1 MAEEISRRQLGGLK
15 VSLKKKLLL
24 NSISIVLMAT
34 IMIGFIIVNM
44 LSIQSSNQNEVPV
57 LLNIEKLH
65 GELTVTKQSL
75 NNFAFSLTDAQK
87 EEALQSLE
95 RNERLFSEIDKTVK
109 DKNTEQALQKAS
121 DKFSVFQKETV
132 LALNDKNQAEAK
144 RQSVRVDGISNDV
157 YLMNL
162 YANERYDTLQVNLKK
177 QIEFVIISALIGT
190 AILILV
196 SSYIVIRM
204 TNSITKPLI
213 GLSKQATDIANGNL
227 AVTSIVYKGNDEIAA
242 LNDSFT
248 AMTHQLKGLLFSIDS
263 VSKEVEG
270 FAKDLEGENRALTE
284 ISNQVAVSTDELSA
298 GSQSISSDLQDAVT
312 LIERM
317 DLDFSENVNRS
328 EQSVLYGKETMN
340 SIASGQ
346 TAIKA
351 QRSLIMENINTTQ
364 QIENSTKTFVGY
376 MTKIEDMAKVVSN
389 IADQTNLLALN
400 AAIEAAR
407 AGDAGKGFAVVAA
420 EVRKLAEESTGAT
433 AQIFEMVSL
442 IQSGIS
448 SISDSVVKGVSI
460 AQKQQDTMD
469 HTTNAFE
476 DIDKKV
482 NGITSELNDLKSG
495 IINSKKLGEQ
505 VLQNVESIS
514 AVVEETAAGSEQIS
528 ASTTEQLLAFEK
540 MVEKVVELRQ
550 LTDDLNQTLSKFTLE

>member
-1 MAEEISRRQLGGLK
+1 M
-15 VSLKKKLLL
+15 SLKKKLLL
-24 NSISIVLMAT
+24 NSLSIIIMAT
-34 IMIGFIIVNM
+34 LMIGFIIVNM

-57 LLNIEKLH
+57 LLNIEKLQ

-87 EEALQSLE
+87 EETLQALQ
-95 RNERLFSEIDKTVK
+95 RNEKLLEELNQIVK
-109 DKNTEQALQKAS
+109 DKNTKQALQKAS
-121 DKFSVFQKETV
+121 NKFTALKEETGQ
-132 LALNDKNQAEAK
+132 ALNEKNQAEAK

-157 YLMNL
+157 HLMNI
-162 YANERYDTLQVNLKK
+162 YANERYEMLQENLKK
-177 QIEFVIISALIGT
+177 QIEFVIFSALIGT
-190 AILILV
+190 VLLISL

-204 TNSITKPLI
+204 TNAITKPLK
-213 GLSKQATDIANGNL
+213 GLSHQANEIANGNL
-227 AVTSIVYKGNDEIAA
+227 AVKMITYKGKDEIAA

-270 FAKDLEGENRALTE
+270 FAKELEGENRILTE
-284 ISNQVAVSTDELSA
+284 ISNQVAVSTDELSV
-298 GSQSISSDLQDAVT
+298 GSQSISTDLQDAVT

-317 DLDFSENVNRS
+317 DFDFSENVHRS
-328 EQSVLYGKETMN
+328 EQSVQYGKETVN
-340 SIASGQ
+340 AIASGQ
-346 TAIKA
+346 NAIKA
-351 QRSLIMENINTTQ
+351 QRLLITENMNTTR
-364 QIENSTKTFVGY
+364 QIEESTKTFIGY
-376 MTKIEDMAKVVSN
+376 MTKIEDMAKVVSS
-389 IADQTNLLALN
+389 IANQTNLLALN

-407 AGDAGKGFAVVAA
+407 AGEAGKGFAVVAA

-448 SISDSVVKGVSI
+448 SISESVVNGVSI
-460 AQKQQDTMD
+460 AQKQQIGMD
-469 HTTNAFE
+469 HTTSAFE
-476 DIDKKV
+476 DIDLKV
-482 NGITSELNDLKSG
+482 KGITSELKELKTG
-495 IINSKKLGEQ
+495 MLNSKELGEQ

-514 AVVEETAAGSEQIS
+514 AVVEETAAGSEEIS

-550 LTDDLNQTLSKFTLE
+550 LTDDLNQTLSKFKLQ

>member
-1 MAEEISRRQLGGLK
+1 M
-15 VSLKKKLLL
+15 SLKKKLLL
-24 NSISIVLMAT
+24 NSLSIIIMAT
-34 IMIGFIIVNM
+34 LMIGFIIVNM

-57 LLNIEKLH
+57 LLNIEKLQ

-87 EEALQSLE
+87 EETFQALQ
-95 RNERLFSEIDKTVK
+95 RNEKLLEELNQIVK
-109 DKNTEQALQKAS
+109 DKNTKQALQKAS
-121 DKFSVFQKETV
+121 NKFTALKEETGQ
-132 LALNDKNQAEAK
+132 ALNEKNQAEAK
-144 RQSVRVDGISNDV
+144 RQSVRVDGVSNDV
-157 YLMNL
+157 HLMNI
-162 YANERYDTLQVNLKK
+162 YANERYEMLQENLKK
-177 QIEFVIISALIGT
+177 QIEFVILSAIIGT
-190 AILILV
+190 ILLISL

-204 TNSITKPLI
+204 TNAITKPLK
-213 GLSKQATDIANGNL
+213 GLSHQANEIANGNL
-227 AVTSIVYKGNDEIAA
+227 AVNMITYKGKDEIAA

-270 FAKDLEGENRALTE
+270 FAKDLEGENRTLTE

-317 DLDFSENVNRS
+317 DFDFSENVNRS
-328 EQSVLYGKETMN
+328 EQSVQYGKETVN
-340 SIASGQ
+340 AIASGQ
-346 TAIKA
+346 NAIKA
-351 QRSLIMENINTTQ
+351 QRLLITENMNTTR
-364 QIENSTKTFVGY
+364 QIEESTKTFIGY

-389 IADQTNLLALN
+389 IANQTNLLALN

-407 AGDAGKGFAVVAA
+407 AGEAGKGFAVVAA

-433 AQIFEMVSL
+433 SQIFEMVSL
-442 IQSGIS
+442 IQSGIA
-448 SISDSVVKGVSI
+448 SISESVVNGVSI
-460 AQKQQDTMD
+460 AQKQQNGMD
-469 HTTNAFE
+469 HTTSAFE
-476 DIDKKV
+476 DIDLKV
-482 NGITSELNDLKSG
+482 KGITSELNELKTG
-495 IINSKKLGEQ
+495 MLNSKDLGEQ

-550 LTDDLNQTLSKFTLE
+550 LTDDLNQTLSKFKLQ

>member
-1 MAEEISRRQLGGLK
+1 M
-15 VSLKKKLLL
+15 SLKKKLLL

-44 LSIQSSNQNEVPV
+44 LSIQSSNQNEVPI
-57 LLNIEKLH
+57 LLNIEKLQ

-95 RNERLFSEIDKTVK
+95 RNEKLFSEISKTVK
-109 DKNTEQALQKAS
+109 DKNTKQALQKAS
-121 DKFSVFQKETV
+121 DKFSIFQEETAQ
-132 LALNDKNQAEAK
+132 ALNEKNQAEAK

-162 YANERYDTLQVNLKK
+162 YANERYDMLQVNLKK
-177 QIEFVIISALIGT
+177 QIEFVIFSALIGT

-213 GLSKQATDIANGNL
+213 GLSKQARDIANGNL
-227 AVTSIVYKGNDEIAA
+227 AVSSIVYKGNDEIAA
-242 LNDSFT
+242 LNDSFI

-317 DLDFSENVNRS
+317 DFDFSENVNRS
-328 EQSVLYGKETMN
+328 EQSVQYGKETIN

-351 QRSLIMENINTTQ
+351 QRTLILENINTTQ
-364 QIENSTKTFVGY
+364 QIEKSTKTFVGY

-407 AGDAGKGFAVVAA
+407 AGEAGKGFAVVAA

-433 AQIFEMVSL
+433 AQIFEMVNL

-448 SISDSVVKGVSI
+448 SISESVVKGVSI
-460 AQKQQDTMD
+460 AQKQQDSMD

-482 NGITSELNDLKSG
+482 NGITTELNGLKSG
-495 IINSKKLGEQ
+495 IMNSKKLGEQ

-550 LTDDLNQTLSKFTLE
+550 LTDDLNQTLSKFTLQ

>member
-1 MAEEISRRQLGGLK
+1 M
-15 VSLKKKLLL
+15 SLKKKLLL
-24 NSISIVLMAT
+24 NSLSIIIMAT
-34 IMIGFIIVNM
+34 LMIGFIIVNM

-57 LLNIEKLH
+57 LLNIEKLQ

-75 NNFAFSLTDAQK
+75 NNFAFSMTDAQK
-87 EEALQSLE
+87 EETLQALQ
-95 RNERLFSEIDKTVK
+95 RNEKLIEELNQIVK
-109 DKNTEQALQKAS
+109 DKNTKQALQKAS
-121 DKFSVFQKETV
+121 NKFTALKEETGQ
-132 LALNDKNQAEAK
+132 ALNEKNQAEAK
-144 RQSVRVDGISNDV
+144 RQSVRVDGVSNDV
-157 YLMNL
+157 HLMNI
-162 YANERYDTLQVNLKK
+162 YANERYEMLQENFKK
-177 QIEFVIISALIGT
+177 QIEFVIFSAIIGT
-190 AILILV
+190 VLLIAL

-204 TNSITKPLI
+204 TNAITKPLK
-213 GLSKQATDIANGNL
+213 GLSHQANEIANGNL
-227 AVTSIVYKGNDEIAA
+227 AVKMITYKGKDEIAA

-270 FAKDLEGENRALTE
+270 FAKDLEGENRTLTE

-317 DLDFSENVNRS
+317 DFDFSENVNRS
-328 EQSVLYGKETMN
+328 EQSVQYGNETVN
-340 SIASGQ
+340 AITSGQ
-346 TAIKA
+346 NAIKA
-351 QRSLIMENINTTQ
+351 QRLLITENMNTTR
-364 QIENSTKTFVGY
+364 QIEESTKTFIGY

-389 IADQTNLLALN
+389 IANQTNLLALN

-407 AGDAGKGFAVVAA
+407 AGEAGKGFAVVAA

-448 SISDSVVKGVSI
+448 SISESVLNGVTI
-460 AQKQQDTMD
+460 AQKQQIGMD
-469 HTTNAFE
+469 HTTSAFE
-476 DIDKKV
+476 DIDLKV
-482 NGITSELNDLKSG
+482 KGITSELNELKTG
-495 IINSKKLGEQ
+495 MLNSKELGEQ

-514 AVVEETAAGSEQIS
+514 AVVEETAAGSEEIS

-550 LTDDLNQTLSKFTLE
+550 LTDDLNQTLSKFKLQ

>member
-1 MAEEISRRQLGGLK
+1 M
-15 VSLKKKLLL
+15 SLKKKLLL
-24 NSISIVLMAT
+24 NSLSIIIMAT
-34 IMIGFIIVNM
+34 LMIGFIIVNM

-57 LLNIEKLH
+57 LLNIEKLQ

-87 EEALQSLE
+87 EETFQALQ
-95 RNERLFSEIDKTVK
+95 RNEKLLEELNQIVK
-109 DKNTEQALQKAS
+109 DKNTKQALQKAS
-121 DKFSVFQKETV
+121 NKFTALKEETGQ
-132 LALNDKNQAEAK
+132 ALNEKNQAEAK
-144 RQSVRVDGISNDV
+144 RQSVRVDGVSNDV
-157 YLMNL
+157 HLMNI
-162 YANERYDTLQVNLKK
+162 YANERYEMLQENLKK
-177 QIEFVIISALIGT
+177 QIEFVILSAIIGT
-190 AILILV
+190 ILLISL

-204 TNSITKPLI
+204 TNAITKPLK
-213 GLSKQATDIANGNL
+213 GLSHQANEIANGNL
-227 AVTSIVYKGNDEIAA
+227 AVNMITYKGKDEIAA

-270 FAKDLEGENRALTE
+270 FAKDLEGENRTLTE

-317 DLDFSENVNRS
+317 DFDFSENVNRS
-328 EQSVLYGKETMN
+328 EQSVQYGKETVN
-340 SIASGQ
+340 AIASGQ
-346 TAIKA
+346 SAIKA
-351 QRSLIMENINTTQ
+351 QRLLITENMNTTR
-364 QIENSTKTFVGY
+364 QIEESTKTFIGY

-389 IADQTNLLALN
+389 IANQTNLLALN

-407 AGDAGKGFAVVAA
+407 AGEAGKGFAVVAA

-433 AQIFEMVSL
+433 SQIFEMVSL
-442 IQSGIS
+442 IQSGIA
-448 SISDSVVKGVSI
+448 SISESVVNGVSI
-460 AQKQQDTMD
+460 AQKQQNGMD
-469 HTTNAFE
+469 HTTSAFE
-476 DIDKKV
+476 DIDLKV
-482 NGITSELNDLKSG
+482 KGITSELNELKTG
-495 IINSKKLGEQ
+495 MLNSKDLGEQ

-550 LTDDLNQTLSKFTLE
+550 LTDDLNQTLSKFKLQ

>member
-1 MAEEISRRQLGGLK
+1 M
-15 VSLKKKLLL
+15 SLKKKLLL
-24 NSISIVLMAT
+24 NSLSIIIMAT
-34 IMIGFIIVNM
+34 LMIGFIIVNM

-57 LLNIEKLH
+57 LLNIEKLQ

-87 EEALQSLE
+87 EETFQSLQ
-95 RNERLFSEIDKTVK
+95 RNEKLFEEINQTVK
-109 DKNTEQALQKAS
+109 DKNTKQAFQKAS
-121 DKFSVFQKETV
+121 IKFKDFKEETGE
-132 LALNDKNQAEAK
+132 ALNQKNQAEAK

-157 YLMNL
+157 HLMNF
-162 YANERYDTLQVNLKK
+162 YANERYEMLQENLQK
-177 QIEFVIISALIGT
+177 QIEFVILSAIIGT
-190 AILILV
+190 ALLILL

-204 TNSITKPLI
+204 TNAITKPLK
-213 GLSKQATDIANGNL
+213 GLSHQASEIANGNL
-227 AVTSIVYKGNDEIAA
+227 AVAAISYKGKDEIAA

-248 AMTHQLKGLLFSIDS
+248 SMTHQLKGLLFSIDS

-317 DLDFSENVNRS
+317 DFDFSVNVTRS
-328 EQSVLYGKETMN
+328 EQSVQYGKETVN
-340 SIASGQ
+340 AITSGQ
-346 TAIKA
+346 SAIKA
-351 QRSLIMENINTTQ
+351 QRLLIQENMNTTR
-364 QIENSTKTFVGY
+364 QIEESTKTFIGY

-407 AGDAGKGFAVVAA
+407 AGEAGKGFAVVAA

-433 AQIFEMVSL
+433 SQIFEMVSL

-448 SISDSVVKGVSI
+448 SISESVVSGVSI
-460 AQKQQDTMD
+460 AQKQQNGMD
-469 HTTNAFE
+469 HTTSAFE
-476 DIDKKV
+476 AIDHKV
-482 NGITSELNDLKSG
+482 KGITSELNDLKSG
-495 IINSKKLGEQ
+495 ILNSKKLGEQ

-540 MVEKVVELRQ
+540 MVEKVIELRQ
-550 LTDDLNQTLSKFTLE
+550 LTDDLNQTLSKFKLQ

>member
-1 MAEEISRRQLGGLK
+1 
-15 VSLKKKLLL
+15 
-24 NSISIVLMAT
+24 
-34 IMIGFIIVNM
+34 MIGFIIVNM

-57 LLNIEKLH
+57 LLNIEKLQ

-87 EEALQSLE
+87 EETFQALQ
-95 RNERLFSEIDKTVK
+95 RNEKLLEELNQIVK
-109 DKNTEQALQKAS
+109 DKNTKQALQKAS
-121 DKFSVFQKETV
+121 NKFTALKEETGQ
-132 LALNDKNQAEAK
+132 ALNEKNQAEAK
-144 RQSVRVDGISNDV
+144 RQSVRVDGVSNDV
-157 YLMNL
+157 HLMNI
-162 YANERYDTLQVNLKK
+162 YANERYEMLQENLKK
-177 QIEFVIISALIGT
+177 QIEFVILSAIIGT
-190 AILILV
+190 ILLISL

-204 TNSITKPLI
+204 TNAITKPLK
-213 GLSKQATDIANGNL
+213 GLSHQANEIANGNL
-227 AVTSIVYKGNDEIAA
+227 AVNMITYKGKDEIAA

-270 FAKDLEGENRALTE
+270 FAKDLEGENRTLTE

-317 DLDFSENVNRS
+317 DFDFSENVNRS
-328 EQSVLYGKETMN
+328 EQSVQYGKETVN
-340 SIASGQ
+340 AIASGQ
-346 TAIKA
+346 NAIKA
-351 QRSLIMENINTTQ
+351 QRLLITENMNTTR
-364 QIENSTKTFVGY
+364 QIEESTKTFIGY

-389 IADQTNLLALN
+389 IANQTNLLALN

-407 AGDAGKGFAVVAA
+407 AGEAGKGFAVVAA

-433 AQIFEMVSL
+433 SQIFEMVSL
-442 IQSGIS
+442 IQSGIA
-448 SISDSVVKGVSI
+448 SISESVVNGVSI
-460 AQKQQDTMD
+460 AQKQQNGMD
-469 HTTNAFE
+469 HTTSAFE
-476 DIDKKV
+476 DIDLKV
-482 NGITSELNDLKSG
+482 KGITSELNELKTG
-495 IINSKKLGEQ
+495 MLNSKDLGEQ

-550 LTDDLNQTLSKFTLE
+550 LTDDLNQTLSKFKLQ

>member
-1 MAEEISRRQLGGLK
+1 M
-15 VSLKKKLLL
+15 SLKKKLLL
-24 NSISIVLMAT
+24 NSLSIIIMAT
-34 IMIGFIIVNM
+34 LMIGFIIVNM

-57 LLNIEKLH
+57 LLNIEKLQ

-87 EEALQSLE
+87 EETLQALQ
-95 RNERLFSEIDKTVK
+95 RNEKLLEELNQIVK
-109 DKNTEQALQKAS
+109 DKNTKQALQKAS
-121 DKFSVFQKETV
+121 NKFTALKDETGQV
-132 LALNDKNQAEAK
+132 LNEKNQAEAK

-157 YLMNL
+157 HLMNI
-162 YANERYDTLQVNLKK
+162 YANERYEMLQGNLKK
-177 QIEFVIISALIGT
+177 QIEFVILSAIIGT
-190 AILILV
+190 VLIISI
-196 SSYIVIRM
+196 SSFIVIRM
-204 TNSITKPLI
+204 TNAITKPLK
-213 GLSKQATDIANGNL
+213 GLSHQAIEIANGNL
-227 AVTSIVYKGNDEIAA
+227 AVKMITYKGKDEIAA

-270 FAKDLEGENRALTE
+270 FAKELEGENRVLTE

-298 GSQSISSDLQDAVT
+298 GSQSISTDLQDAVT

-317 DLDFSENVNRS
+317 DFDFSENVNRS
-328 EQSVLYGKETMN
+328 EQSVQYGKETVN
-340 SIASGQ
+340 AIASGQ
-346 TAIKA
+346 NAIKA
-351 QRSLIMENINTTQ
+351 QRLLITENMNTTR
-364 QIENSTKTFVGY
+364 QIEESTKTFIGY

-389 IADQTNLLALN
+389 IANQTNLLALN

-407 AGDAGKGFAVVAA
+407 AGEAGKGFAVVAA

-433 AQIFEMVSL
+433 SQIFEMVSL

-448 SISDSVVKGVSI
+448 SISESVVKGVSI
-460 AQKQQDTMD
+460 AQKQQNGMD
-469 HTTNAFE
+469 HTTSAFE
-476 DIDKKV
+476 DIDLKV
-482 NGITSELNDLKSG
+482 KGITSELNELKSG
-495 IINSKKLGEQ
+495 ILNSKELGEQ

-550 LTDDLNQTLSKFTLE
+550 LTDDLNQTLSKFKLQ

>member
-1 MAEEISRRQLGGLK
+1 M
-15 VSLKKKLLL
+15 SLKKKLLL
-24 NSISIVLMAT
+24 NSLSIIIMAT
-34 IMIGFIIVNM
+34 LMIGFIIVNM

-57 LLNIEKLH
+57 LLNIEKLQ

-87 EEALQSLE
+87 EETLQSLQ
-95 RNERLFSEIDKTVK
+95 RNEKLIEEINQTAK
-109 DKNTEQALQKAS
+109 DKNTKQAFQKAS
-121 DKFSVFQKETV
+121 IKFKAFKEETGQ
-132 LALNDKNQAEAK
+132 ALNQKNQAEAK

-157 YLMNL
+157 HLMNF
-162 YANERYDTLQVNLKK
+162 YSNERYEMLQENLKK
-177 QIEFVIISALIGT
+177 QIEFVILSAIIGT
-190 AILILV
+190 ALLILL

-204 TNSITKPLI
+204 TNAITKPLK
-213 GLSKQATDIANGNL
+213 GLSHQASEIANGNL
-227 AVTSIVYKGNDEIAA
+227 AVAAISYKGKDEIAA

-248 AMTHQLKGLLFSIDS
+248 SMTHQLKGLLFSIDS

-317 DLDFSENVNRS
+317 DFDFSVNVTRS
-328 EQSVLYGKETMN
+328 EQSVQYGKETVN
-340 SIASGQ
+340 AITSGQ
-346 TAIKA
+346 SAIKA
-351 QRSLIMENINTTQ
+351 QRLLIQENMNTTR
-364 QIENSTKTFVGY
+364 QIEESTRTFIGY

-407 AGDAGKGFAVVAA
+407 AGEAGKGFAVVAA

-433 AQIFEMVSL
+433 SQIFEMVSL

-448 SISDSVVKGVSI
+448 SISESVVNGVSI
-460 AQKQQDTMD
+460 AQKQQNGMD
-469 HTTNAFE
+469 HTTSAFE
-476 DIDKKV
+476 AIDHKV
-482 NGITSELNDLKSG
+482 KGITSELNDLKSG
-495 IINSKKLGEQ
+495 ILNSKKLGEQ

-540 MVEKVVELRQ
+540 MVEKVIELRQ
-550 LTDDLNQTLSKFTLE
+550 LTDDLNQTLSKFKLQ

>member
-1 MAEEISRRQLGGLK
+1 

-24 NSISIVLMAT
+24 NSLSIIIMAT
-34 IMIGFIIVNM
+34 LMIGFIIVNM

-57 LLNIEKLH
+57 LLNIEKLQ

-87 EEALQSLE
+87 EETLQSLQ
-95 RNERLFSEIDKTVK
+95 RNEKLFEEINQTVK
-109 DKNTEQALQKAS
+109 DKNTKQAFQKAS
-121 DKFSVFQKETV
+121 IKFKTFKEETGQ
-132 LALNDKNQAEAK
+132 ALNQKNQAEAK

-157 YLMNL
+157 HLMNF
-162 YANERYDTLQVNLKK
+162 YANERYEMLQENLKK
-177 QIEFVIISALIGT
+177 QIEFVILSAIIGT
-190 AILILV
+190 ALLLLL

-204 TNSITKPLI
+204 TNAITKPI
-213 GLSKQATDIANGNL
+213 KGLSHQASEIANGNL
-227 AVTSIVYKGNDEIAA
+227 AVTAISYKGKDEIAA

-317 DLDFSENVNRS
+317 DFDFSVNVTRS
-328 EQSVLYGKETMN
+328 EQSVQYGKETVN
-340 SIASGQ
+340 AITSGQ
-346 TAIKA
+346 SAIKA
-351 QRSLIMENINTTQ
+351 QRLLIKENMNTTR
-364 QIENSTKTFVGY
+364 QIEESTKTFIGY

-407 AGDAGKGFAVVAA
+407 AGEAGKGFAVVAA

-433 AQIFEMVSL
+433 SQIFEMVSL

-448 SISDSVVKGVSI
+448 SISESVVNGVSI
-460 AQKQQDTMD
+460 AQKQQNGMD
-469 HTTNAFE
+469 HTTSAFE
-476 DIDKKV
+476 AIDHKV
-482 NGITSELNDLKSG
+482 KGITSELNDLKSG
-495 IINSKKLGEQ
+495 ILNSKKLGEQ

-540 MVEKVVELRQ
+540 MVEKVIELRQ
-550 LTDDLNQTLSKFTLE
+550 LTDDLNQTLSKFKLQ